1 MEVLYSGDPST
12 LVSLIEFLSLHEK
25 RMQTAEKTKQ
35 KFSYEN
41 EYLIPDLVYLVPE
54 FSKSLTHDLT
64 LTTTLD
70 ALCHAVD
77 CLLNKNSTEQSR
89 DYSKKAI
96 SIISKNLTLLLDDLE
111 NIELR
116 KETLYASNLSGKA
129 INISRTSLNH
139 SISYPLTN
147 YYGVPHGLACAFSVV
162 TTFEYYKNQI
172 SNLDFGRY
180 VNLAVEV
187 IEQLN
192 LSQIYKTKLK
202 QLDVG
207 IITDEALKNSRSEN
221 FLFQIDKKVINHI
234 LSEAKK
240 YYLTA

>member
-1 MEVLYSGDPST
+1 M
-12 LVSLIEFLSLHEK
+12 
-25 RMQTAEKTKQ
+25 
-35 KFSYEN
+35 
-41 EYLIPDLVYLVPE
+41 
-54 FSKSLTHDLT
+54 
-64 LTTTLD
+64 
-70 ALCHAVD
+70 
-77 CLLNKNSTEQSR
+77 
-89 DYSKKAI
+89 
-96 SIISKNLTLLLDDLE
+96 KNLFF
-111 NIELR
+111 R
-116 KETLYASNLSGKA
+116 KL
-129 INISRTSLNH
+129 
-139 SISYPLTN
+139 
-147 YYGVPHGLACAFSVV
+147 
-162 TTFEYYKNQI
+162 NQI

-221 FLFQIDKKVINHI
+221 FLFHIDKKVINHI